1 MRRLLGERG
10 YQVARLLA
18 LLGLT
23 FLAVRNLVGWV
34 SFAQRRAFEGDFAA
48 YYAFTRIGLHAG
60 FSHLY
65 DVAAQRQ
72 EWQTLG
78 PLLWYPAVYPPW
90 LALAFAP
97 LALLP
102 FPLAYA
108 VWNGLLG
115 AALLLTWWL
124 LAPGSRWQR
133 GLQLAATLAIPLVA
147 FSLLLGQV
155 VMLVGAALAVG
166 WWCLR
171 RGSPILAGI
180 VLSLILLKPQLA
192 LLVPLALLAS
202 LRFRPAAAF
211 AAASVAIGLVTVA
224 TVGLSG
230 IAAYAARLQNATHAL
245 DFYQVPSG
253 LTLPGLLGHG
263 LLAVVGQMVVVGV
276 VILAAFTQRARGPQ
290 WCIAIGVIGSLLVTP
305 FYHPDD
311 VAILLP
317 AAWLWMRTAPAG
329 IERLLMAGGFS
340 GALLLG
346 TPLPLLLCLCA
357 MLLPRVDLLFLSQS
371 TARPDQVTAVG

>member
-1 MRRLLGERG
+1 MRRFLDKRG
-10 YQVARLLA
+10 YQVAKMVALA
-18 LLGLT
+18 GLA
-23 FLAVRNLVGWV
+23 FLAVRNLMGWV
-34 SFAQRRAFEGDFAA
+34 NFATRRAFEGDFAA

-60 FSHLY
+60 FSYLY
-65 DVAAQRQ
+65 DVAAQRL
-72 EWQTLG
+72 EWHALG

-108 VWNGLLG
+108 VWNLLLG
-115 AALLLTWWL
+115 AAVLLTWWL
-124 LAPGSRWQR
+124 LAPGSRWLR
-133 GLQLAATLAIPLVA
+133 TLQLAATLAIPLVA

-155 VMLVGAALAVG
+155 VMLVGAALALV
-166 WWCLR
+166 WWCLG

-192 LLVPLALLAS
+192 ILVPLALLAS

-224 TVGLSG
+224 SVGLDG

-263 LLAVVGQMVVVGV
+263 VLAVAGQVVVVSV
-276 VILAAFTQRARGPQ
+276 VVLVAFRQRMRGPQ
-290 WCIAIGVIGSLLVTP
+290 WSIAIGVIGSLLVTP

-311 VAILLP
+311 LAILLP
-317 AAWLWMRTAPAG
+317 AAWLWARSAPAG
-329 IERLLMAGGFS
+329 VERLLMAGGFC

-357 MLLPRVDLLFLSQS
+357 ALLPGVELPSLGRAS
-371 TARPDQVTAVG
+371 ARPHQATAVG

>member
-1 MRRLLGERG
+1 MRRVLGERG
-10 YQVARLLA
+10 YQLAGLLA

-23 FLAVRNLVGWV
+23 VLAVRNLVGWI
-34 SFAQRRAFEGDFAA
+34 SFALRRAFEGDFAA

-72 EWQTLG
+72 EWQALG

-90 LALAFAP
+90 LALDFAP

-102 FPLAYA
+102 FPVAYA
-108 VWNGLLG
+108 VWNVLLG
-115 AALLLTWWL
+115 AALVLTWWL

-133 GLQLAATLAIPLVA
+133 GLQLAAALAIPLVA

-155 VMLVGAALAVG
+155 VMVVGAALAVA

-171 RGSPILAGI
+171 RGSPELAGV

-211 AAASVAIGLVTVA
+211 VAASVAIGLVTVA

-230 IAAYAARLQNATHAL
+230 IAAYAARLQNATHSL
-245 DFYQVPSG
+245 DFYQVPSA

-263 LLAVVGQMVVVGV
+263 LLAVIGQMVVVGV
-276 VILAAFTQRARGPQ
+276 VVVAAFAQRARGPQ
-290 WCIAIGVIGSLLVTP
+290 WPIAIGVIGSLLVTP

-317 AAWLWMRTAPAG
+317 AAWLWMRTAPARL
-329 IERLLMAGGFS
+329 ERVLMAVGFS

-346 TPLPLLLCLCA
+346 TPLPLLLCLGA
-357 MLLPRVDLLFLSQS
+357 MLLPRVDLLFLNRAP
-371 TARPDQVTAVG
+371 ARPNQATAVG

>member
-1 MRRLLGERG
+1 MRRLLGGRG
-10 YQVARLLA
+10 HQLAKLVVLLA
-18 LLGLT
+18 FT
-23 FLAVRNLVGWV
+23 VLAVRNLVGWV
-34 SFAQRRAFEGDFAA
+34 SFALRRAFEGDFAA

-72 EWQTLG
+72 EWQALG

-97 LALLP
+97 LAVLP

-108 VWNGLLG
+108 VWNVLLG

-133 GLQLAATLAIPLVA
+133 ALQLAAALAIPLVA

-155 VMLVGAALAVG
+155 VMLVGAALALG
-166 WWCLR
+166 WWCMR

-180 VLSLILLKPQLA
+180 ILSLILLKPQLA
-192 LLVPLALLAS
+192 ILVPLALLAS

-211 AAASVAIGLVTVA
+211 TVTSLAVGLVTVA
-224 TVGLSG
+224 SVGLDG
-230 IAAYAARLQNATHAL
+230 IAAYAARLRDATYAL

-263 LLAVVGQMVVVGV
+263 LLAVAGQAVVVGV
-276 VILAAFTQRARGPQ
+276 VVLAAFRQRARGPQ
-290 WCIAIGVIGSLLVTP
+290 WSIAIGVIGSLLVTP

-311 VAILLP
+311 LAILLP

-329 IERLLMAGGFS
+329 VERLLMACGFS

-357 MLLPRVDLLFLSQS
+357 TVLPRVDVLFLNRAP
-371 TARPDQVTAVG
+371 ARPNQVTVVG